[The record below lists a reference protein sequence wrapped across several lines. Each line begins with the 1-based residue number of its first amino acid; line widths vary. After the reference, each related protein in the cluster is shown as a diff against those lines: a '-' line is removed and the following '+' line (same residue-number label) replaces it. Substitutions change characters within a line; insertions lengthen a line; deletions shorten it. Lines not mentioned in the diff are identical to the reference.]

1 MNFPLKTFLI
11 TCLSACLTHAALA
24 QVPDSPD
31 NVVLKKEISFP
42 PLTDLID
49 SALKHNALVGFRSL
63 EIDAK
68 EANLTSYRNNW
79 LRNLG
84 VQGDSRYGNIDA
96 FSTNANGVSSNVL
109 NTATRQFN
117 YAAGVYF
124 KIPLYDIVNRK
135 TQIKQAKA
143 ELGQAKYMETA
154 QQDEVRILVIRQYQ
168 ELLLKQKLLG
178 IRSQNLGGVT
188 VNMEMVEKQFRNGI
202 ITITEYVRISD
213 INSRIQSDYEQA
225 RSEFLLAKQLLE
237 ETVGFKFSNHYAK

>member
-1 MNFPLKTFLI
+1 MKFPLKTILLF
-11 TCLSACLTHAALA
+11 CLCASTTHAALA
-24 QVPDSPD
+24 QFKETPDS
-31 NVVLKKEISFP
+31 VVIKKEISFP
-42 PLTDLID
+42 PLNDLID
-49 SALKHNALVGFRSL
+49 SAVKHNALVNFRTL

-68 EANLTSYRNNW
+68 EANLTSYRNYW

-84 VQGDSRYGNIDA
+84 FQGDSRYGNIDA
-96 FSTNANGVSSNVL
+96 FSTNANGVSSTVL
-109 NTATRQFN
+109 NSATRQFT

-124 KIPLYDIVNRK
+124 KLPLYDIVNRK

-143 ELGQAKYMETA
+143 ELSQAKYMATA
-154 QQDEVRILVIRQYQ
+154 QEDEVRVLVIRQYQ
-168 ELLLKQKLLG
+168 DLLLKQKLLG
-178 IRSQNLGGVT
+178 IKSQNLGSVT

-202 ITITEYVRISD
+202 ITVTEYVRISD